1 MWKDLAGLTR
11 KALPDPDP
19 RDAIAA
25 PGDGTENRAG
35 AVRRLALEREMAFL
49 KDYVRRLEAG
59 EVEEGERILWA
70 ARLEAG
76 WTPPALP
83 EGTRLVR
90 KAAQERFVS
99 TGLTGEQSFAL
110 EANCLIR
117 LNGAEAGRER
127 RHFPLLA
134 EADREGMTLAT
145 TWAGRSLDS
154 LEPDR
159 SVAVRDLPGQVEA
172 IVAGLDRAGVIHLD
186 LHASGKNLIV
196 SEDGTLSLI
205 DYGTAVLDRVPWSA
219 VMREKL
225 ERFDEEGGYAGSAQ
239 RLRRMVTLC
248 PGIRLLVLV
257 LDCVGVA
264 LLHGA
269 WPGLWELR
277 QAGLPLE
284 EAGPISA

>member
-1 MWKDLAGLTR
+1 MHRKVAFGYFLVLAAVAALNYVPGL
-11 KALPDPDP
+11 P
-19 RDAIAA
+19 R
-25 PGDGTENRAG
+25 PNG
-35 AVRRLALEREMAFL
+35 AVFGIFALDVYDDALHLASA
-49 KDYVRRLEAG
+49 
-59 EVEEGERILWA
+59 LWALAAALISARA

-99 TGLTGEQSFAL
+99 TGLTREQSFAL

-134 EADREGMTLAT
+134 EADREGMNLAT

-219 VMREKL
+219 IMREKL

-239 RLRRMVTLC
+239 RLRKMVKLC

-257 LDCVGVA
+257 LDCVGMA

-269 WPGLWELR
+269 WPGLWDLR

-284 EAGPISA
+284 EAGPIRA